1 VLLVLAGLGVAL
13 AGVLAFRRA
22 RTTVNPMAPQR
33 ATAVVRTGLY
43 RLSRNPMYLGL
54 ALALLGLAAWGSSL
68 TGYALVAG
76 VLRIPDPVPDQAR
89 RARPAAALRARI
101 CRLHGPG
108 AALDLSS
115 GPAGGHPGAFLMK
128 KWPDPSV
135 KWSPPAI
142 VFAWTRCTT
151 DDRKGYSGA
160 SCRRPCPPASC
171 PSL

>member
-1 VLLVLAGLGVAL
+1 MHRLELRVPPLVLVALFAAAIVAASVWMPLVRVPVPGHRALAVLLVLAGLGVAL
-13 AGVLAFRRA
+13 AGVLAFRRV

-33 ATAVVRTGLY
+33 TRTVVRTGLY

-108 AALDLSS
+108 AALDLSPGS
-115 GPAGGHPGAFLMK
+115 AGGHPKALLMK
-128 KWPDPSV
+128 K
-135 KWSPPAI
+135 
-142 VFAWTRCTT
+142 
-151 DDRKGYSGA
+151 
-160 SCRRPCPPASC
+160 
-171 PSL
+171 